1 MIRAAICMAAAAA
14 LTLGAAPALA
24 QSASRTEAFAQLP
37 HWPGYWVSEDQAGTT
52 IAGQAPAISNGA
64 APANFAGIMMMRG
77 ENAAWNEEGLR
88 RRAALREINGGRK
101 ALGWGYP
108 MMMNCATPLAFT
120 ITPEVTLITNAYNET
135 RYIYTDGRAMP
146 ADDDMWPTTWGTSVG
161 HWEGNT
167 LVVETR
173 MVKNPSDF
181 FHGAPPFSE
190 EAVYAERIHLDGDRL
205 KMDITVTDPVTLS
218 SPFSTAISWVRDQG
232 FDRMIQVDW
241 DNDRTGSEDGLNTIE
256 PAAVGN

>member
-1 MIRAAICMAAAAA
+1 MRQLCEHRDSVCW
-14 LTLGAAPALA
+14 LG
-24 QSASRTEAFAQLP
+24 Q
-37 HWPGYWVSEDQAGTT
+37 
-52 IAGQAPAISNGA
+52 
-64 APANFAGIMMMRG
+64 
-77 ENAAWNEEGLR
+77 R
-88 RRAALREINGGRK
+88 RRIAQRAIAGGRK

-120 ITPEVTLITNAYNET
+120 ITPELTLITNAYNET

-161 HWEGNT
+161 HWEGDT

-190 EAVYAERIHLDGDRL
+190 EAVYAERIHLDGERL

-218 SPFSTAISWVRDQG
+218 APFDVAISWVRDQG

-256 PAAVGN
+256 PAAVGE

>member
-1 MIRAAICMAAAAA
+1 MIRAATYLAAVAVLAMAV
-14 LTLGAAPALA
+14 PALA
-24 QSASRTEAFAQLP
+24 QSDNRTEAFAQLP
-37 HWPGYWVSEDQAGTT
+37 YWPGYWVSEDQAGTT
-52 IAGQAPAISNGA
+52 IGGQAPAISSGSA
-64 APANFAGIMMMRG
+64 TAANFAGIMALRG
-77 ENAAWNEEGLR
+77 EGAPWNEEGLR
-88 RRAALREINGGRK
+88 RRAALREIAGGRK

-120 ITPEVTLITNAYNET
+120 ITPELTLITNAYNET
-135 RYIYTDGRAMP
+135 RYIYTDGRTMP
-146 ADDDMWPTTWGTSVG
+146 SEDDMWPTTWGTSVG

-173 MVKNPSDF
+173 MVKSPSEF

-190 EAVYAERIHLDGDRL
+190 EAVYAERFHLDGERL

-218 SPFSTAISWVRDQG
+218 APFNTAISWVRDQG

-241 DNDRTGSEDGLNTIE
+241 DNDRTGSEDGINTIE
-256 PAAVGN
+256 PAAVGE